1 MAGKQQLE
9 AATDSFGSIELIAD
23 TRAAIVE
30 MEETM
35 LILARLVVTQAA
47 LDKRWS
53 AETSAS
59 FPDYPEGDNW
69 KVGFTALMASPFG
82 DLDRLTYRAIS
93 LLHGVEGDDPAT
105 DPDVAPY
112 LQAVVTTDPTP
123 AEREDGPESP
133 QCTCSRCGR
142 VTSEMAKDFCE
153 WEVEEDGETMICPG
167 CLTSGEEAAIYED
180 VELTSM
186 KIKHHHSINQGDT
199 P

>member
-9 AATDSFGSIELIAD
+9 AATDNFGSIELIAD

-30 MEETM
+30 MERTM
-35 LILARLVVTQAA
+35 LTLARLVVTQVA

-69 KVGFTALMASPFG
+69 KVGATALMAGPFG
-82 DLDRLTYRAIS
+82 DLDRLTYKAIS

-123 AEREDGPESP
+123 AECEDGAEF
-133 QCTCSRCGR
+133 TCSRCGR

-167 CLTSGEEAAIYED
+167 CLTSDEEAAIYED

-186 KIKHHHSINQGDT
+186 EIEHHRNADQGDA